1 MQIFTV
7 IPVLARRPHCIVD
20 LKKNIA
26 LEELYLPLEFCC
38 DICRYFSDAY
48 HHSEVFIFCLD
59 GKQRNFTPDILR
71 ITKTET

>member
-48 HHSEVFIFCLD
+48 HHSGFHFLFRWEAEEFYA
-59 GKQRNFTPDILR
+59 
-71 ITKTET
+71 